1 MRTEGTGTAGTE
13 RGGEREEKKGGQQ
26 AMMLHKNNFQT
37 MKPLVGTKRPASAI
51 NARGQAGRQ
60 ACPSVRGCAHVH
72 HLSTRARVHHLSM
85 RARARKHMMNLRNV
99 TMRTRWNVCGRT
111 TKVRCMHTTHDTENG
126 GAQAKSSSRRIQ
138 RTDEAVLQ
146 EVGEGRWYRPCGA
159 RTSVFVEKRRMERG
173 VWRGERKG
181 EKQGVRR
188 KGG

>member
-1 MRTEGTGTAGTE
+1 
-13 RGGEREEKKGGQQ
+13 
-26 AMMLHKNNFQT
+26 MMLHKNNFQT

-51 NARGQAGRQ
+51 NARRQAGRQ

-126 GAQAKSSSRRIQ
+126 GAREKSSSRRIQ
-138 RTDEAVLQ
+138 RTGHSIHEAVLQ
-146 EVGEGRWYRPCGA
+146 EVG
-159 RTSVFVEKRRMERG
+159 
-173 VWRGERKG
+173 
-181 EKQGVRR
+181 RR
-188 KGG
+188 KVVQALRRTCIVIVARGLLREGGWSEGDGRVCGRQRNRDGGRVGGWGRV

>member
-51 NARGQAGRQ
+51 NARRQAGRQ

-126 GAQAKSSSRRIQ
+126 GAREKSSSRRIQ
-138 RTDEAVLQ
+138 RTGHSIHEGVLQ
-146 EVGEGRWYRPCGA
+146 EVGRRKVVQALRRAHISVCGEKEDGA
-159 RTSVFVEKRRMERG
+159 RGVER
-173 VWRGERKG
+173 
-181 EKQGVRR
+181 
-188 KGG
+188 